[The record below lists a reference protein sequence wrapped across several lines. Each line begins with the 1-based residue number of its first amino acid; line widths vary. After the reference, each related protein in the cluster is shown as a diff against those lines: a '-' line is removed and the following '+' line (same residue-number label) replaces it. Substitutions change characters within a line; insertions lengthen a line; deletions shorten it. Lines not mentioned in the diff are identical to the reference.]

1 MGYLINNKLKIALI
15 PIALLMLTVLT
26 TKKASACHFA
36 AADIYITYTGA
47 GANGCSGTTEYK
59 YDITLKVYLAC
70 QNCFL
75 DPGQNQTVRYES
87 INAGTGVINIP
98 VTHANTRPDTVHSL
112 CPSVQD
118 SNSCRYLINKDR
130 YPAFRLRTYTGTV
143 TLPSA
148 QTDWRFWWSN
158 GGRNNSVNTASCGSI
173 YIEAGL
179 NNLTKYNN
187 SSPRFQ
193 SNPLPYIC
201 VNQPTTYLN
210 EPWDPN
216 GDSLYVIQ
224 QTPFTPAGN
233 VGNPC
238 TFATL
243 PGPPTFTFSVADPI
257 KSDPGNPYN
266 LNPFSGT
273 ATFTPTEQGAFVLA
287 FRCDEYERGTGI
299 PLGYIYRDVQVSV
312 LSCSAPPPD
321 IETPSSLS
329 FKIDQGKVISTPNG
343 EIIYVCP
350 TSNLTFEVNSQA
362 QAGKNV
368 YLSAN
373 NGSVP
378 AFTGSAFTV
387 TGQGTNNVT
396 GTFSW
401 TPTNASVGLHSLTIE
416 SKDSS
421 CTANQP
427 IVLRKK
433 QTYLI
438 NVVEGLDA
446 GPDKPICELNPTP
459 RQLFVDGADF
469 LKVNWTDI
477 NGGPAVGLDDPNIHN
492 PVATTFKTTDYVV
505 NTPDL
510 VGNCKNKDTVQVYID
525 RSNDVNTLPRSPI
538 IQCRPDYIQLEALIT
553 GKPPQSNVPCGV
565 NNPTS
570 CTNPDTADV
579 YGSPVYGPVGYDTLG
594 ASSPRM
600 ENNVYTMKQQYLIR
614 KADLWESGL
623 RSATL
628 RSISMEYLKSTLP
641 THRYNN
647 FTIKIKCTNKDELT
661 TNGGF
666 ENGLVQVYQSANEF
680 FSNGWHEYVFQTPYN
695 WDTTRNLIVEFC
707 YSNNDSVVLTCD
719 NITGQPPV
727 IRFSP
732 TTYISGLTLLPPDT
746 FTKAICNINN
756 SSDIEAVQARP
767 VFRFKYCEADPQ
779 PFVVNWTPGE
789 FLSDSTIRQ
798 PLAYAPK
805 TTDYVV
811 ETFGRSGCIIR
822 DTVGIYVPKHD
833 FKVYPVDTAVCL
845 NDGVPFQ
852 IKNGFSYNWYEYK
865 DGKYLN
871 AESSLSCVDCANPIA
886 KPSKTTTYRIAVSD
900 SVWCYDTLE
909 AVVTVMPL
917 PDVRILNKDD
927 TTIKYGQ
934 NFRLLATGARTYNW
948 SPVSS
953 LSNPNI
959 SYPIAAPKEATRYV
973 VGGIASNGCR
983 SFDTLHV
990 SVDYRDNLFVP
1001 SAFSPNG
1008 DGKNDQFK
1016 VANLTFQRIVEFRVF
1031 NRWGQEIFSGA
1042 GKNVY
1047 WDGTWEG
1054 EDQDIGNYSY
1064 LIRVG
1069 FPDGYVETYKGE
1081 VTLVR

>member
-1 MGYLINNKLKIALI
+1 MEIINGMKSNSLKSKVILSI
-15 PIALLMLTVLT
+15 SLLLLFSFVFNR
-26 TKKASACHFA
+26 KASATHLA
-36 AADIYITYTGA
+36 AADIYVTYVGEGA
-47 GANGCSGTTEYK
+47 DGCSSTTQYK
-59 YDITLKVYLAC
+59 YVITLDVYRAC
-70 QNCFL
+70 ELGSAGLPTQER
-75 DPGQNQTVRYES
+75 VYWAS
-87 INAGTGVINIP
+87 ANAGFSDDRLINTPEI
-98 VTHANTRPDTVHSL
+98 DTLDDL
-112 CPSVQD
+112 CPTFKPD
-118 SNSCRYLINKDR
+118 NSCRNPNNDSLPGFIRHR
-130 YPAFRLRTYTGTV
+130 YTDTII
-143 TLPSA
+143 LPSA
-148 QTDWRFWWSN
+148 QTDWRFWWSSCC
-158 GGRNNSVNTASCGSI
+158 RNNGIQNLTTLSSI
-173 YIEAGL
+173 YVEAGL
-179 NNLTKYNN
+179 NNLAKYNN
-187 SSPRFQ
+187 SNPKFDSR
-193 SNPLPYIC
+193 PLPYIC
-201 VNQPTTYLN
+201 INQPAKYLN
-210 EPWDPN
+210 EPIDVN
-216 GDSLYVIQ
+216 GDSLHIVVQ
-224 QTPFTPAGN
+224 EPLQGAN
-233 VGNPC
+233 NPIPYLV
-238 TFATL
+238 AA
-243 PGPPTFTFSVADPI
+243 GPPPVNYSVADPI
-257 KSDPGNPYN
+257 GSTAN
-266 LNPFSGT
+266 NPFTFDNLTGT
-273 ATFTPTEQGAFVLA
+273 AKFTPSQEGKFVMA
-287 FRCDEYERGTGI
+287 FRCDEYERGTGVR
-299 PLGYIYRDVQVSV
+299 LGYIMRDVQVSV
-312 LSCSAPPPD
+312 FKCSAPPPPLD
-321 IETPSSLS
+321 SIPPSISS
-329 FKIDQGKVISTPNG
+329 GSIIKGTQGNELIL
-343 EIIYVCP
+343 VCP
-350 TSNLTFEVNSQA
+350 GSPLRFDLNTTSPNATSNLYMSSNITPLNFPGAS
-362 QAGKNV
+362 
-368 YLSAN
+368 
-373 NGSVP
+373 
-378 AFTGSAFTV
+378 FTQSGA
-387 TGQGTNNVT
+387 GTNSVT

-401 TPTNASVGLHSLTIE
+401 TPTTGDIGEKTLVIE
-416 SKDSS
+416 SKDSTCS
-421 CTANQP
+421 GSGFS
-427 IVLRKK
+427 IVLRSKVSI
-433 QTYLI
+433 TVL
-438 NVVEGLDA
+438 VVEGLDA
-446 GPDKPICELNPTP
+446 GPDLPICELNPTP
-459 RQLFVDGADF
+459 RQLFVKGAD
-469 LKVNWTDI
+469 LVSVNWTDI
-477 NGGPAVGLDDPNIHN
+477 NGGPAIGLDNPNIVN
-492 PVATTFKTTDYVV
+492 PVATTTKTTSYVV
-505 NTPDL
+505 SSSDMT
-510 VGNCKNKDTVQVYID
+510 GNCKNRDTVTVYID
-525 RSNDVNTLPRSPI
+525 KSNDVNTLPQSPV

-579 YGSPVYGPVGYDTLG
+579 YGSPVYGNVGYDTLG
-594 ASSPRM
+594 ATTPRM

-707 YSNNDSVVLTCD
+707 YSNNDSVVQTCTD
-719 NITGQPPV
+719 VTGQPPV

-756 SSDIEAVQARP
+756 SSDIEAVQTRP